1 MKKLIIAILIIAM
14 TVTCVAAFA
23 GCETADYNVGIVQ
36 FAPHTALDA
45 ANDAFQAKLT
55 ELMKAE
61 GKTVKFYDNNAT
73 GEVSNATTAAETLV
87 NRNVDM
93 IFAIAT
99 PAAQAV
105 QAATKD
111 IPVVFTAVTSAQIA
125 GLTDSNITGVTDLN
139 DVDMQV
145 DLMTKLV
152 PGATKMGILY
162 STDEPNSE
170 LQKNL
175 AVEAMEAK
183 GITVVVQGIT
193 DMQGVEPAFNN
204 FKAQGVQCIYIP
216 TDNRLAEGASSVHS
230 ANMATE
236 ANIPIVCGEA
246 GMNELCGIATYG
258 VNYAKLGEQSA
269 QVAFDILFNGKKPS
283 EIAVVDPVITADD
296 FSISEDIA
304 TAIGFTIPDEVL
316 ALAK

>member
-14 TVTCVAAFA
+14 TVSCVAAFA
-23 GCETADYNVGIVQ
+23 GCESADYNVGIVQ

-45 ANDAFQAKLT
+45 VNNAFQAKLA

-61 GKTVKFYDNNAT
+61 GKTVKFYNNNAT

-145 DLMTKLV
+145 DLMAKLV

-162 STDEPNSE
+162 SRDEPNSE

-183 GITVVVQGIT
+183 GITVVVQGIS
-193 DMQGVEPAFNN
+193 DMQDVEPAFNN
-204 FKAQGVQCIYIP
+204 FKKEGVQCIYIP

-236 ANIPIVCGEA
+236 ANIPIVCGETE
-246 GMNELCGIATYG
+246 MNKLCGIATYG

-283 EIAVVDPVITADD
+283 EIVVVDPVVTADD

>member
-14 TVTCVAAFA
+14 AITSVAAFA
-23 GCETADYNVGIVQ
+23 GCESADYYVGIVQ

-45 ANDAFQAKLT
+45 ANASFQSTLS
-55 ELMKAE
+55 ELMAAE
-61 GKTVKFYDNNAT
+61 GKTVKYYDNNAT

-87 NRNVDM
+87 NRKVDM
-93 IFAIAT
+93 IFAVAT

-105 QAATKD
+105 QAATKE
-111 IPVVFTAVTSAQIA
+111 IPMVFTAVTSATIA

-139 DVDMQV
+139 DVEMQV

-152 PGATKMGILY
+152 PGATKFGILF

-183 GITVVVQGIT
+183 GISVEVQGIS
-193 DMQGVEPAFNN
+193 DMQGVEPAFNK
-204 FKAQGVQCIYIP
+204 FKAAGVQCIYIP

-246 GMNELCGIATYG
+246 GMNALCGIATYG
-258 VNYAKLGEQSA
+258 VNYSKLGEQAA

-283 EIAVVDPVITADD
+283 EIPVVDPVVTEDD

-304 TAIGFTIPDEVL
+304 KAIGFTIPEEVL

>member
-1 MKKLIIAILIIAM
+1 MA
-14 TVTCVAAFA
+14 
-23 GCETADYNVGIVQ
+23 
-36 FAPHTALDA
+36 
-45 ANDAFQAKLT
+45 
-55 ELMKAE
+55 
-61 GKTVKFYDNNAT
+61 
-73 GEVSNATTAAETLV
+73 
-87 NRNVDM
+87 
-93 IFAIAT
+93 
-99 PAAQAV
+99 
-105 QAATKD
+105 
-111 IPVVFTAVTSAQIA
+111 
-125 GLTDSNITGVTDLN
+125 
-139 DVDMQV
+139 
-145 DLMTKLV
+145 KLV
-152 PGATKMGILY
+152 PGATKMAILY
-162 STDEPNSE
+162 SRDEPNSE

-183 GITVVVQGIT
+183 GITVVVQGIS
-193 DMQGVEPAFNN
+193 DMQDVEPAFNN
-204 FKAQGVQCIYIP
+204 FKKEGVQCIYIP

-246 GMNELCGIATYG
+246 EMNKLCGIATYG